1 MYRSN
6 SRETRTR
13 HSQESSHDE
22 ASADASTGSFLQ
34 DKQERASHSDK
45 THLRIPKEHTGTSE
59 EPLRISSN
67 IVLRDAQA
75 VISLEL
81 KNFNEL
87 QGRRRQ
93 ILESA
98 LQATSH
104 MSGTSTHGS
113 SPQYSFDDTL
123 SEGHFEIPSVELLTW
138 MLQDIKGDRFGLFVR
153 DYFRHI
159 SDSSVREM
167 GLSLLY
173 TKDLPESESTIYTVC
188 VNAMACKFLT
198 CVINMDVSTDIGHEI
213 GHELQRNVLQYRTTA
228 KSALQ
233 KIPLVTTPSLRLLQ
247 AILSGIF
254 LHQGIGD
261 INICC
266 DLTKAACRVCVDLGL
281 HSTLRS
287 GGYLTE
293 EEYYCFAWCFMLNKS
308 YAFNLGNRKSPFD
321 FDFGSGCFEVSNNH
335 PMSENL
341 LVNLELAKVQAVM
354 LPYLDNRWLVTGAGG
369 LDFTGTGEQLLI
381 KMDQIQKRLELITN
395 SSSFWKGLDAQ
406 SEVSALQFGYHSIS
420 TTIFH
425 LLQRSQARPLG
436 VHDSYLHSARQ
447 GLSSLM
453 SMSLAAERKSA
464 VAFFHWTLLFYPISA
479 YFVLF
484 CNVVATS
491 DHGDFNLLKA
501 TADCLAWGE
510 ARSHPIAQIRLVLQR
525 FVKLSQEVFG
535 NENSGQMR
543 LDELETRHQTQNS
556 QSGEFGPTINPPL
569 SDWRGN
575 GEVMSSSS
583 NGVPTFPEAS
593 MLSLEAI
600 NLPIFDNFPFFE
612 DDTCL

>member
-1 MYRSN
+1 M
-6 SRETRTR
+6 
-13 HSQESSHDE
+13 
-22 ASADASTGSFLQ
+22 
-34 DKQERASHSDK
+34 
-45 THLRIPKEHTGTSE
+45 
-59 EPLRISSN
+59 
-67 IVLRDAQA
+67 
-75 VISLEL
+75 
-81 KNFNEL
+81 
-87 QGRRRQ
+87 RQ
-93 ILESA
+93 
-98 LQATSH
+98 
-104 MSGTSTHGS
+104 
-113 SPQYSFDDTL
+113 
-123 SEGHFEIPSVELLTW
+123 
-138 MLQDIKGDRFGLFVR
+138 
-153 DYFRHI
+153 
-159 SDSSVREM
+159 
-167 GLSLLY
+167 
-173 TKDLPESESTIYTVC
+173 
-188 VNAMACKFLT
+188 
-198 CVINMDVSTDIGHEI
+198 
-213 GHELQRNVLQYRTTA
+213 
-228 KSALQ
+228 
-233 KIPLVTTPSLRLLQ
+233 
-247 AILSGIF
+247 
-254 LHQGIGD
+254 
-261 INICC
+261 
-266 DLTKAACRVCVDLGL
+266 
-281 HSTLRS
+281 
-287 GGYLTE
+287 
-293 EEYYCFAWCFMLNKS
+293 
-308 YAFNLGNRKSPFD
+308 
-321 FDFGSGCFEVSNNH
+321 
-335 PMSENL
+335 
-341 LVNLELAKVQAVM
+341 
-354 LPYLDNRWLVTGAGG
+354 
-369 LDFTGTGEQLLI
+369 
-381 KMDQIQKRLELITN
+381 ITN

-464 VAFFHWTLLFYPISA
+464 VAFFHWLVSPVELTIHKTHYISRTLLFYPISA